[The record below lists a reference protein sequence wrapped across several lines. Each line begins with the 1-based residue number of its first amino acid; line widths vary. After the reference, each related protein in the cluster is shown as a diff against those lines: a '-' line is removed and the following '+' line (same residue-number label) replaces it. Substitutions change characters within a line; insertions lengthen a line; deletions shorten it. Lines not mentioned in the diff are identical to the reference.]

1 MYRTSCRSR
10 VDNVEVNDVWT
21 NNFLQFTHQL
31 NINII
36 QTTLIRTSV
45 TPLQF
50 ESLNNVAVMH
60 RLCVVQW
67 AFTVLLEGIC
77 TMMPAKLSLKIG
89 NGRPRAFSKI
99 MSVNHDVRLSCIQ

>member
-1 MYRTSCRSR
+1 MYRTSCGSR

-31 NINII
+31 NITII

-45 TPLQF
+45 TSFQF

-67 AFTVLLEGIC
+67 AWEHF
-77 TMMPAKLSLKIG
+77 A
-89 NGRPRAFSKI
+89 
-99 MSVNHDVRLSCIQ
+99 HDVQTIFKN